1 MAPVPKDSH
10 LSILRY
16 SPKCVEG
23 LFCEL
28 RQNSTE
34 QKPPACLYQGLLKIF
49 GFRYLTR
56 RYQPP
61 PETSSVSGSPSLCAS
76 ESAESLSIFSLC
88 PRCPFELVLYGS
100 LFC

>member
-16 SPKCVEG
+16 SPKCVEVE
-23 LFCEL
+23 FCEL
-28 RQNSTE
+28 RQNSAE

-61 PETSSVSGSPSLCAS
+61 PETSSVSGSLCAPQN
-76 ESAESLSIFSLC
+76 L
-88 PRCPFELVLYGS
+88 PRALVSSRCACIAFELMLYGP
-100 LFC
+100 LFY